1 MNAITIKD
9 ASNPEAI
16 KDWIAGKPLP
26 PPPPP
31 DDGEACELRMP
42 CDD

>member
-1 MNAITIKD
+1 MKVNTIKEV
-9 ASNPEAI
+9 SNPEVI

-26 PPPPP
+26 PPPAPE
-31 DDGEACELRMP
+31 DGEACELRLP